1 LADENTI
8 TNAISQITQE
18 YKRLQKDAP
27 KKQAPKIRAMSKK
40 QENSLP
46 LLKKT
51 LADLGINS
59 KPRPWVRHTNDEME
73 GV

>member
-1 LADENTI
+1 MFNEDLQKPEGDRK
-8 TNAISQITQE
+8 
-18 YKRLQKDAP
+18 YKTKKDAP

-51 LADLGINS
+51 LADLGINP

>member
-1 LADENTI
+1 MADENTI

-51 LADLGINS
+51 LADLGINP

>member
-1 LADENTI
+1 
-8 TNAISQITQE
+8 
-18 YKRLQKDAP
+18 
-27 KKQAPKIRAMSKK
+27 MSKK

-51 LADLGINS
+51 LADLGINP